1 MTSCITVWFGNCTV
15 GDRKSLQRIVRTA
28 EKIIEM
34 FTSLLVLL
42 LWAELPQRSADSKP
56 NDLCSSDAFT
66 VKSGG
71 VITGTVSSSVV
82 LPCWLDPPLDV
93 TDWEVFWYRK
103 TITNTV
109 LLYQHGR
116 ISQDEKYFN
125 RSSLSIREPTSAGLK
140 VGDISLK
147 LENLNLLDE
156 GTFTCFVT
164 GETYGASDVTLNLTA
179 LGLSPVIS
187 VEQNNDMLNVSCRTC
202 GWFPQPCV
210 DWSFD
215 KKPTLL
221 SQGVVYTPDK
231 NKLTCVHSWVRVSP
245 SKVGQASCSLSVP
258 AAEQK
263 DSTVDIRAIARMAED
278 TGAGVWK
285 TLFAVALVAVL
296 AIICAGVFYRK
307 FKTGEISFQTQFIDE
322 YMPVPKDE
330 EAQNTGSGTI
340 NMEELK
346 NHAVR
351 ITLNLTNVSPYL
363 KLTPDGSRVRDN
375 FPENYR
381 EHGFPYTLCICGV
394 NEFTSGR
401 AYWEVG
407 LKSAHSQAKT
417 SWLIGVTTDPHL
429 SQLSNN
435 KTDLTP
441 SKGYWFLCS
450 DGENGFHVNTEPE
463 ICFSVDPRPEI
474 VGVLLDYEKGEL
486 SFYNANEGLKLFTM
500 KTRFQGAIVPLFN
513 PGIGEEAPL
522 TINSNINTV
531 IQGNSPPNPTES
543 ASVEDK
549 TSNQENNASQSA

>member
-1 MTSCITVWFGNCTV
+1 
-15 GDRKSLQRIVRTA
+15 
-28 EKIIEM
+28 M

-42 LWAELPQRSADSKP
+42 LWAELPQRS
-56 NDLCSSDAFT
+56 DAFT

-71 VITGTVSSSVV
+71 VITGTVGSSVV

-93 TDWEVFWYRK
+93 TALEVRWYRK
-103 TITNTV
+103 AIANTI
-109 LLYQHGR
+109 LLYENQK
-116 ISQDEKYFN
+116 ISQAGKYIN
-125 RSSLSIREPTSAGLK
+125 RSSLTIREPSSAGLK

-164 GETYGASDVTLNLTA
+164 GATYGASDVTLNLTA

-187 VEQNNDMLNVSCRTC
+187 VEQDNDLLNVSCRTC
-202 GWFPQPCV
+202 GWFPQPRV

-245 SKVGQASCSLSVP
+245 SEVGQASCSLSVP

-263 DSTVDIRAIARMAED
+263 DSTVDIRAIARLAED

-285 TLFAVALVAVL
+285 TLFAVALTAVL
-296 AIICAGVFYRK
+296 AIICAGVFFYRK
-307 FKTGEISFQTQFIDE
+307 FKRE
-322 YMPVPKDE
+322 YTPVPKDE

-346 NHAVR
+346 KDAVR

-363 KLTPDGSRVRDN
+363 KLTPDGSRIRDN
-375 FPENYR
+375 FPENYKV
-381 EHGFPYTLCICGV
+381 HGFPYTLCICGV
-394 NEFTSGR
+394 NKFTSGR

-407 LKSAHSQAKT
+407 LKLADIQTKE
-417 SWLIGVTTDPHL
+417 SWLIGVTTDPNL

-441 SKGYWFLCS
+441 SKGFWFLCS

-463 ICFSVDPRPEI
+463 ICFSVDPRPET

-486 SFYNANEGLKLFTM
+486 SFYNAKEGLKLFTM

-513 PGIGEEAPL
+513 PGIGDKAPL

-531 IQGNSPPNPTES
+531 IQGNSPQNPKSPQPQADNSGQENSPPNPTES
-543 ASVEDK
+543 ASVEDN
-549 TSNQENNASQSA
+549 TTTQENNASQSA